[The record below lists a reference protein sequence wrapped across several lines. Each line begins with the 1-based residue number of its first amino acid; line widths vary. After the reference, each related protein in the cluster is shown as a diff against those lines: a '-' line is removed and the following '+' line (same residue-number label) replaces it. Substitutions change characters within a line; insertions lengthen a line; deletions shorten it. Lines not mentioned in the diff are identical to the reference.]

1 MKYSNILLVDDDLD
15 DRMLFEQIVG
25 ETNPDVH
32 VHTAENGLEMVAWLD
47 KCTDQDLP
55 DLVILDQNMPKM
67 TGRESLIFLKESPRY
82 KKIPVILYSTCQV
95 RDFYLSCRELG
106 ALDVIDK
113 PDTIQAYRDMIS
125 QILTAV

>member
-47 KCTDQDLP
+47 KCTGQDLP

-82 KKIPVILYSTCQV
+82 KKIPVILYSTFQV

>member
-47 KCTDQDLP
+47 KCTGQDLP

-82 KKIPVILYSTCQV
+82 KKIPVILYSTFQV

-125 QILTAV
+125 QILTAL